1 MVGADSMS
9 NRTVAEGYVE
19 NYATLLRAQWSTLSK
34 RRRRPRLWLWLMLDK
49 STRVHKELAKMR
61 DRPTIQRKG
70 SVMDKHPE
78 PIFDDHLV
86 SKRHAAGS
94 GQMGPERNLK
104 ELRSIEATKPD
115 GESPLAG
122 DSNVKRV

>member
-1 MVGADSMS
+1 
-9 NRTVAEGYVE
+9 
-19 NYATLLRAQWSTLSK
+19 
-34 RRRRPRLWLWLMLDK
+34 MLDK

-61 DRPTIQRKG
+61 DRPTIQRKS

-94 GQMGPERNLK
+94 WQMSPEGNLM
-104 ELRSIEATKPD
+104 ELRSIKATKPY